1 MVWCLRGFC
10 NCPKHILTTYNF
22 FGHSFCK
29 PCHVWSNILG
39 FTAIKKI
46 RELSGN
52 LKNSLIFTKN
62 QGVVRE
68 FGTASG
74 IFHCNQG
81 FSIAIREFSEMNL
94 LRLCLSMT
102 HGIVLQILAGYSSH
116 SPWISL
122 GNGCLLNHWVCG
134 SSWISLYLVEIR
146 IMLKI
151 FPPFWME
158 CEKILRARNF
168 CLVRFQ
174 NVI

>member
-1 MVWCLRGFC
+1 MVWCLRGFY

-62 QGVVRE
+62 QGIV
-68 FGTASG
+68 
-74 IFHCNQG
+74 
-81 FSIAIREFSEMNL
+81 REFSEMNL

-151 FPPFWME
+151 FSPFWME

-174 NVI
+174 NLI